1 MRPGTDA
8 VRTVYSEQAKGRL
21 SRLRLFEICVAVVLT
36 VAALL
41 FVALTAWAAEPA
53 KITVSDAWV
62 RPTIGQGRATAAYF
76 TVTNNGDED
85 DTLVAARTANAK
97 LVELHQ
103 TTMTADGVMQ
113 MRPVEGGLPIPVGGT
128 LQLAPGGMHVMVMGL
143 DEALTAEGELAMT
156 LEFAKAGPIEIVLPV
171 QATAPGGAD
180 ADGGHAGH

>member
-1 MRPGTDA
+1 
-8 VRTVYSEQAKGRL
+8 
-21 SRLRLFEICVAVVLT
+21 VLT

-41 FVALTAWAAEPA
+41 FVALTVWAAEPA
-53 KITVSDAWV
+53 KIAVSDAWV

-76 TVTNNGDED
+76 TVTNTGDMD

-97 LVELHQ
+97 SVELHQ

-128 LQLAPGGMHVMVMGL
+128 LKLSPGGMHVMVMGL
-143 DEALTAEGELAMT
+143 DEALAEGGELAMM
-156 LEFAKAGPIEIVLPV
+156 LQFAKAGPIEIVLPV

-180 ADGGHAGH
+180 GGHAHH